1 MRLPILVR
9 VSFRSSGSGAFPEA
23 PEVGVGDDRHRGTT
37 VVDPALDE
45 VPPRPTR
52 PRRLLP
58 MTLDAFA
65 GDDAQIRPPAGMNGD
80 LGPLFR
86 LVRDQRIAFLIVGGM
101 NTAIGAVWFVLFLW
115 LFPHGA
121 VGYLSALV
129 CAYLA
134 ATLCAFVLYRRFV
147 FRVTGHVLRD
157 LARFGLVNL
166 SALGFNFATLPVL
179 VEVLGW
185 PVLPSQFAIAGVTV
199 VYSWFAHRGFSFRRS
214 PAEIGPAEQTQT

>member
-1 MRLPILVR
+1 
-9 VSFRSSGSGAFPEA
+9 
-23 PEVGVGDDRHRGTT
+23 
-37 VVDPALDE
+37 
-45 VPPRPTR
+45 
-52 PRRLLP
+52 
-58 MTLDAFA
+58 MTLDAFPED
-65 GDDAQIRPPAGMNGD
+65 GQHIRPPAGMTGVP
-80 LGPLFR
+80 GPLFR
-86 LVRDQRIAFLIVGGM
+86 LVRDQRVAFLIVGGM

-115 LFPHGA
+115 LFPHGPA
-121 VGYLSALV
+121 GYLSALI

-134 ATLCAFVLYRRFV
+134 AVLCAFVLYRRFV

-185 PVLPSQFAIAGVTV
+185 PVLLSQFAIAGVTV

-214 PAEIGPAEQTQT
+214 PAELGLAQHQQA